1 MRLPNVYHGCHDILI
16 MSTNRSDIAMLNIS
30 GTDYR
35 CIIDRIRKNEAI
47 NLQKKC
53 RFD

>member
-1 MRLPNVYHGCHDILI
+1 MRLPNVCHGCHDILI

-35 CIIDRIRKNEAI
+35 CIIDRIRKNEAM
-47 NLQKKC
+47 NLLKKC